1 MSTVF
6 NHILVPVDFTEKN
19 QAAITAA
26 QQLARNSGARISL
39 LHVIEFIDFPDD
51 DEMSKFYEKL
61 EKRSEQE
68 LDNLLSLFADDEIDV
83 TVDTVVNNRSKGI
96 VLYAVDHD
104 VDLIVMSSHPPDAEK
119 RNAGWATISYQVSAL
134 CPCSIMLVKQPTGIT
149 STSTT

>member
-51 DEMSKFYEKL
+51 DEMSKFYKKL

-96 VLYAVDHD
+96 VLYAVDND
-104 VDLIVMSSHPPDAEK
+104 VDLIVMSSHPPDPEK
-119 RNAGWATISYQVSAL
+119 RNAGWATISYQVAAL
-134 CPCSIMLVKQPTGIT
+134 CPCSIMLVKQPE
-149 STSTT
+149 